1 MNYIYIDDDAIDKS
15 KDKVS
20 GFISKELTIET
31 QQHKGSWEEQIKYIS
46 DISDN
51 IDGLILDLELNDLP
65 NEKNERAYFRGTS
78 LAQEIRTGQKG
89 NDIRSF
95 PIVLFSAQEK
105 LDTLLESTGIDLFD
119 ICINKDVSSDVF
131 EQYTLQLYS
140 LACGYKRLIDEEEVS
155 GILGIKTDLIDFR
168 FISELHRNMKLPI
181 HVRAMFI
188 LRELINKQG
197 LLIDEEVL
205 AARMGID
212 KNSSEDWNILLE
224 IINSTKYTGVFSEGW
239 QRWWM
244 PLIEEWFESITTD
257 NWRSLSARERV
268 EIITKKTGLSR
279 LTFAEKIKQEVLV
292 KKLNENI
299 VAPDVEKE
307 IEIGEE
313 KEFGY
318 TPTNI
323 FCNDIDRVEKR
334 NAHKQSIMNYLLT
347 IHEIKGIPYEM
358 YFMSCNL
365 DHALYDKMNLDENL
379 KQE

>member
-20 GFISKELTIET
+20 GFISKELIIET

-46 DISDN
+46 EISDN

-119 ICINKDVSSDVF
+119 LCINKDVSSDVF

-140 LACGYKRLIDEEEVS
+140 LACGYKILINEEQIS
-155 GILGIKTDLIDFR
+155 DILGIKTDLIDFR

-212 KNSSEDWNILLE
+212 KNSSEDWSILLE

-279 LTFAEKIKQEVLV
+279 LTFAEKINKSTSDEFWTVCQGYHTPIDTIDGLIIDGQENLYPWQEPLYVSIEAALKRKNKQYWGDIAE
-292 KKLNENI
+292 
-299 VAPDVEKE
+299 VEKE
-307 IEIGEE
+307 YFE
-313 KEFGY
+313 KLIKRY
-318 TPTNI
+318 KK
-323 FCNDIDRVEKR
+323 EK
-334 NAHKQSIMNYLLT
+334 
-347 IHEIKGIPYEM
+347 
-358 YFMSCNL
+358 
-365 DHALYDKMNLDENL
+365 
-379 KQE
+379 